1 MIRFPAQQA
10 ALPKMLAWVRNALSN
25 SGLPLNIQKRV
36 ELALEEALVNI
47 ILHAYNGKEGE
58 IELSCRIV
66 SAKEIA
72 FTLKDR
78 GKAFN
83 PLLVKAP
90 ELESSL
96 EERALGGLGI
106 VMMRKYMDEIHYE
119 RKDSYNILTL
129 IKKIA

>member
-1 MIRFPAQQA
+1 
-10 ALPKMLAWVRNALSN
+10 MLAWVRNALSN

-47 ILHAYNGKEGE
+47 VLHAYNGKEGE